1 MSSSAVTEEASV
13 SICLILIQV
22 LLVSKTHEKAECS
35 LSFSYKAASVTAV
48 SMPTLIRLRLHQ
60 PGMQDEDFLLPVE
73 MINNQLHLVAVA
85 LT

>member
-1 MSSSAVTEEASV
+1 
-13 SICLILIQV
+13 
-22 LLVSKTHEKAECS
+22 
-35 LSFSYKAASVTAV
+35 
-48 SMPTLIRLRLHQ
+48 MPTLIRLRLHQ